1 MDSFKKEKQIR
12 WLSIGENR
20 SNKRENELRIG
31 KGGITN
37 KDH

>member
-1 MDSFKKEKQIR
+1 MGPFKKEKQIR

-20 SNKRENELRIG
+20 SNERENELRIG
-31 KGGITN
+31 KGRTTS